1 MRRSLHVSAPLLAA
15 AALAFTTACRR
26 QPEMQRCVDEQNH
39 VVADNLCSAS
49 GQQPVRNPAG
59 GFYPMMP
66 YHFYYGG
73 LGGYALGSLVSGG
86 GYNAIPGRSYA
97 NSANSS
103 RASSTTRGGFGSSF
117 GGGHSGEGSSGRG
130 SSMGE

>member
-1 MRRSLHVSAPLLAA
+1 MKRSLHVSAPLLAA
-15 AALAFTTACRR
+15 AALALTTGCRQ

-66 YHFYYGG
+66 YHLYYGG
-73 LGGYALGSLVSGG
+73 LGGYSLGSIVSGG
-86 GYNAIPGRSYA
+86 SYNAIPGRSY
-97 NSANSS
+97 ANSS

-117 GGGHSGEGSSGRG
+117 GGGASGEGGGHGG
-130 SSMGE
+130 SAGA